1 MKSYDLSMQKRITTI
16 LLNLKLHNFSKN
28 MKISDS
34 YRFNNKENGAHVTQ
48 STMVS
53 IEKFVKNILD
63 I

>member
-1 MKSYDLSMQKRITTI
+1 
-16 LLNLKLHNFSKN
+16 

-34 YRFNNKENGAHVTQ
+34 YRFSNKDNGAHVTQ